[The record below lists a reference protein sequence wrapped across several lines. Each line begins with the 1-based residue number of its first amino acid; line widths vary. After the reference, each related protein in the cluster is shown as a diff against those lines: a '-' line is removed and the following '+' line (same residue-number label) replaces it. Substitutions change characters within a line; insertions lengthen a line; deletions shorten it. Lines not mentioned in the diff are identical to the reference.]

1 MARETTGSCK
11 ARSLADGTRAFD
23 LRFQVGGER
32 ESLVLHER
40 PDCTCGCGGGWDE
53 PAARTEL
60 GNILAR
66 VRVGIWERPQP
77 PTGISEFGS
86 GQEVPLYGAY
96 GEWWLEQ
103 KIAGVFGDR
112 PLAENTARHYRNCLR
127 HLTAFFG
134 GYPLDQID
142 GDLNLSFKA
151 HLLKS
156 ARDQRDALDAGA
168 DLRDGQGRRLRPLG
182 LPQIAKVLAV
192 HRAILEAALEDRH
205 VDHNSARGRRLRV
218 RVPKPRRTF
227 LEMDELGALLD
238 AAERQDAAM
247 FVKAPE
253 GIGATAAAV
262 ADLAGKGLAPAQIA
276 AEIAR
281 ARSTVTYHL
290 RQLGCEIGRG
300 YIGRRAICE
309 VLGRSGPRV
318 GELVQMR
325 IGQVRLHDPD
335 GARFRVP
342 DAKTETGVRDVEI
355 SPVLVEV
362 LIAHVD
368 RLRRL
373 GLATGPDAY
382 LFPNLRGGAMT
393 RKRVGQIVR
402 EAAGSASR
410 SLAAKGLPP
419 LPHTTA
425 HTLRRTYI
433 SIALIANAW
442 DVKFVMGQVGHADS
456 TMTMDVYAQMEK
468 RHKRSH
474 GLEFDRLVSEARD
487 QVKALPSTGTPAP
500 PPGETTGLR
509 RSPVASSRR
518 P

>member
-11 ARSLADGTRAFD
+11 PRTLADGTRAFD
-23 LRFQVGGER
+23 LRFQVKGER
-32 ESLVLHER
+32 ESIVLHER
-40 PDCTCGCGGGWDE
+40 QGCTCGCGGGWDE

-66 VRVGIWERPQP
+66 VRVGVWERPQP
-77 PTGISEFGS
+77 AAGPTEFGP
-86 GQEVPLYGAY
+86 GDQAPIYGAY
-96 GEWWLEQ
+96 GEWWLDQ

-112 PLAENTARHYRNCLR
+112 PLADATAKHYRNCLR
-127 HLTAFFG
+127 QLTAFFG
-134 GYPLDQID
+134 DYPLDEID
-142 GDLNLSFKA
+142 ADLNLSFKA
-151 HLLKS
+151 YLLKS
-156 ARDQRDALDAGA
+156 AKEQRDALAACA
-168 DLRDGQGRRLRPLG
+168 DLRDPNGRRLRPLG
-182 LPQIAKVLAV
+182 PPQIAKILAV
-192 HRAILEAALEDRH
+192 HRAILEAAVEDRH
-205 VDHNSARGRRLRV
+205 VDHNSARGKRLRV
-218 RVPKPRRTF
+218 RVPKPKRTF

-238 AAERQDAAM
+238 AAEQQDAATL
-247 FVKAPE
+247 VSAPVTA
-253 GIGATAAAV
+253 GATATAV
-262 ADLAGKGLAPAQIA
+262 ANLAGKGLAPSQIA
-276 AEIAR
+276 VEIGR

-290 RQLGCEIGRG
+290 RSLGLDIGRG

-318 GELVQMR
+318 GELIELR
-325 IGQVRLHDPD
+325 IGQVRLHDPE

-362 LIAHVD
+362 LIDHID

-373 GLATGPDAY
+373 GLPTGPGAY
-382 LFPNLRGGAMT
+382 LFPNLRGGPMT
-393 RKRVGQIVR
+393 RKRVGQIIR
-402 EAAGSASR
+402 EAGELAGR
-410 SLAAKGLPP
+410 HLTAKGLPS

-433 SIALIANAW
+433 SIALIANGW

-474 GLEFDRLVSEARD
+474 GVEFDRLVSEARD
-487 QVKALPSTGTPAP
+487 QVKALPLRAEPEGRNMSPLAP
-500 PPGETTGLR
+500 TALPGR
-509 RSPVASSRR
+509 AA
-518 P
+518 